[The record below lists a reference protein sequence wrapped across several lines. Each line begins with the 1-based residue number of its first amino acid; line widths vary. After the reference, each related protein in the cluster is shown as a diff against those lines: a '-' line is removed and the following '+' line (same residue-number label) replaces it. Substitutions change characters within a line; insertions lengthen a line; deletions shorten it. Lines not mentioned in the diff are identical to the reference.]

1 MGVVNKKALQRHN
14 ERSKAFHSYVL
25 SFVDTYFTIIKE

>member
-1 MGVVNKKALQRHN
+1 MNILKGAIGVFNKKALQRHN

-25 SFVDTYFTIIKE
+25 